1 MKKIVFIN
9 SSFKMGGPSRVIS
22 IWANYFH
29 SKGYQVEIF
38 SNIKS
43 QVFYKLDK
51 SIKYSIIGIEEF
63 KPKNKFKTLYKLYKL
78 FYQRKNEIIIFNK
91 GYYIPYLYI
100 LKKLHLIDCSI
111 KLIYFVH
118 GGSSNFKTIYSNLH
132 TFMIIRSF
140 DFVFALINDYDSYNY
155 RINKSIKRVIVDFF
169 IPNIFPQ
176 IKNKI
181 NYINNPVPFQVNG
194 IANYENKQI
203 IAVGRFDK
211 VKGFDLLLKAWS
223 LISSDYSDW
232 KLILVGEGQ
241 EEENLKNLVINLGI
255 DSQVVIMPSTEN
267 IESLYLSSSI
277 YAMSSIIEGYG
288 MVIIEAMECG
298 LPIVAFKNVGASYLV
313 KDGENGFLSAIG
325 DIESFSNHLS
335 YLIKNDSTRKLF
347 GIKSKELAKKFTIEN
362 ITKSWDIVIDNEQ

>member
-1 MKKIVFIN
+1 
-9 SSFKMGGPSRVIS
+9 
-22 IWANYFH
+22 
-29 SKGYQVEIF
+29 
-38 SNIKS
+38 
-43 QVFYKLDK
+43 
-51 SIKYSIIGIEEF
+51 
-63 KPKNKFKTLYKLYKL
+63 
-78 FYQRKNEIIIFNK
+78 
-91 GYYIPYLYI
+91 
-100 LKKLHLIDCSI
+100 
-111 KLIYFVH
+111 
-118 GGSSNFKTIYSNLH
+118 
-132 TFMIIRSF
+132 MIIRSF

-362 ITKSWDIVIDNEQ
+362 ITKSWDILIDNEQ